1 MVAMVNDVNSLRNNG
16 GSDDETKKSD
26 YRSSRVIWV
35 LSIVL
40 LVMFLIG
47 RVVIEV
53 NRATEADGQ
62 DFTLLISTVVTASLT
77 LIVFGLVL
85 YVLES
90 HGRAVSAA
98 AQAKRPKARVFVL
111 RKSGFTTSSIVQN
124 GETSS
129 PLRIFGIYL
138 AAVIDDDGL
147 EFWTGSRSPIRVL
160 KVDRANIIGVR
171 RSATMTAWIPLK
183 TLVIDVNRLGTTTE
197 LQIVPVK
204 FRKIQHGDLTDSE
217 THELIEELRELWN
230 LQRPSASS

>member
-1 MVAMVNDVNSLRNNG
+1 V
-16 GSDDETKKSD
+16 
-26 YRSSRVIWV
+26 RVIS
-35 LSIVL
+35 LAL
-40 LVMFLIG
+40 LLIFLIG
-47 RVVIEV
+47 RVAIEV

-77 LIVFGLVL
+77 VIVFGLVL

-111 RKSGFTTSSIVQN
+111 RKSGFATSSIVQN

-138 AAVIDDDGL
+138 AAVFDDDSL
-147 EFWTGSRSPIRVL
+147 EIWTGSRSPIRVL
-160 KVDRANIIGVR
+160 KVDRANINGVR

-183 TLVIDVNRLGTTTE
+183 TLVIDVNALGTTTE
-197 LQIVPVK
+197 LQFVPVK

-217 THELIEELRELWN
+217 TGELIEELRELWK
-230 LQRPSASS
+230 LERPSTSLYDSLHPTLTARH